1 MYCLKV
7 KFAKTSSFINTKSLF
22 LLSIMNITSQI
33 KQPIHAEMELFEKKF
48 FESMSSKVALLNR
61 ITYYIVNRKG
71 KQMRPM
77 FVFLTAKMISGGK
90 VNERTYRGASVIEL
104 IHTATLVHDDVVD
117 DSNRRRGF
125 FSINALW
132 RNKIAVLVGDYLLSK
147 GLLLSIDNGDFDL
160 LRIISVAVREMS
172 EGELLQIEK
181 ARRLDIDESVYY
193 EIIRQKTATLIAA
206 CCALGAKSVSEDE
219 AQVETMRKFGEL
231 IGMAFQIKDD
241 LFDYT
246 DDAIGKPTGIDIK
259 EQKMTLPLIYA
270 LNNCT
275 SKEKSWCI
283 NSIKNHNKDK
293 KRVKEVIQ
301 FVKDKN
307 GLSYAE
313 QKMVQFQQEALAL
326 IQKFP
331 TSEYKDSLTL
341 MVNYVIERK
350 NKQCQSQYQLQCQ
363 KRSCFDLILEFG
375 ILNFHATF
383 LQPKASMLIEPS

>member
-1 MYCLKV
+1 
-7 KFAKTSSFINTKSLF
+7 
-22 LLSIMNITSQI
+22 MNITSQI
-33 KQPIHAEMELFEKKF
+33 KQPILQEMELFEKKF
-48 FESMSSKVALLNR
+48 YESMSSKVALLNR

-77 FVFLTAKMISGGK
+77 FVFLTAKMLSGGS
-90 VNERTYRGASVIEL
+90 VEERTYRGACVIEL

-132 RNKIAVLVGDYLLSK
+132 KNKIAVLVGDYLLSK
-147 GLLLSIDNGDFDL
+147 GLLLSIDHGDFDL

-181 ARRLDIDESVYY
+181 ARRLDITEDIYY

-206 CCALGAKSVSEDE
+206 CCALGARSVSEDE

-246 DDAIGKPTGIDIK
+246 DEAIGKPTGIDIK

-270 LNNCT
+270 LNNC
-275 SKEKSWCI
+275 SDKEKSWCI

-307 GLSYAE
+307 GLTYAE
-313 QKMVQFQQEALAL
+313 QKMAQFQQEALAL
-326 IQKFP
+326 IQSFP
-331 TSEYKDSLTL
+331 NSIYKDSLNL

-350 NKQCQSQYQLQCQ
+350 K
-363 KRSCFDLILEFG
+363 
-375 ILNFHATF
+375 
-383 LQPKASMLIEPS
+383 

>member
-1 MYCLKV
+1 
-7 KFAKTSSFINTKSLF
+7 
-22 LLSIMNITSQI
+22 
-33 KQPIHAEMELFEKKF
+33 MELFEKKF
-48 FESMSSKVALLNR
+48 HESMSSKVALLNR

-77 FVFLTAKMISGGK
+77 FVFLTAKMISSGD

-117 DSNRRRGF
+117 DSNKRRGF

-132 RNKIAVLVGDYLLSK
+132 KNKIAVLVGDYLLSK
-147 GLLLSIDNGDFDL
+147 GLLLSIDNNDFDL
-160 LRIISVAVREMS
+160 LKIISVAVREMS

-181 ARRLDIDESVYY
+181 ARRLDITEEVYY

-206 CCALGAKSVSEDE
+206 CCSLGACSVDPENKE
-219 AQVETMRKFGEL
+219 VVERMRKFGEL

-270 LNNCT
+270 LNNCS
-275 SKEKSWCI
+275 SKEKSWVI

-301 FVKDKN
+301 FVKEKN
-307 GLSYAE
+307 GLVYAE
-313 QKMVQFQQEALAL
+313 KKMMEFQQEALQL
-326 IQKFP
+326 LQGFP
-331 TSEYKDSLTL
+331 ESAYKASLVL

-350 NKQCQSQYQLQCQ
+350 K
-363 KRSCFDLILEFG
+363 
-375 ILNFHATF
+375 
-383 LQPKASMLIEPS
+383 

>member
-1 MYCLKV
+1 
-7 KFAKTSSFINTKSLF
+7 
-22 LLSIMNITSQI
+22 MNITAQI
-33 KQPIHAEMELFEKKF
+33 KQPIVKEMELFEKKF

-77 FVFLTAKMISGGK
+77 FVFLTAKMIADGT

-132 RNKIAVLVGDYLLSK
+132 KNKIAVLVGDYLLSK

-181 ARRLDIDESVYY
+181 ARRLDIDETIYY

-206 CCALGAKSVSEDE
+206 CCALGAKSVSEDDE
-219 AQVETMRKFGEL
+219 TVEKMRKFGEL

-246 DDAIGKPTGIDIK
+246 DEAIGKPTGIDIK

-270 LNNCT
+270 LNNC
-275 SKEKSWCI
+275 SSSEKSWCI

-301 FVKDKN
+301 FVKNKN
-307 GLSYAE
+307 GLAYAE
-313 QKMVQFQQEALAL
+313 KKMVEFQQEALQL
-326 IQKFP
+326 LHNFP
-331 TSEYKDSLTL
+331 SSEYKDSLTL

-350 NKQCQSQYQLQCQ
+350 K
-363 KRSCFDLILEFG
+363 
-375 ILNFHATF
+375 
-383 LQPKASMLIEPS
+383 